1 LGARKYAGEER
12 KCGNGIGGS
21 NRCLRDKEVCVPRY
35 TEVKIIKV
43 RDKVT
48 ARDVLGTV
56 NPREV

>member
-1 LGARKYAGEER
+1 VPARDKAGEEKRR
-12 KCGNGIGGS
+12 KGIGSG
-21 NRCLRDKEVCVPRY
+21 RHRFRDKEVCVRRY